1 MALSDANKLM
11 RLRRFYR
18 EAAPGPV
25 AGGHGVLLDGKTA
38 KTAGGAVLAAP
49 TPELAAVL
57 AAEWEAQVE
66 LIDFNVMPATRLA
79 FTVIDRGV
87 AVHADLAREAARYA
101 GADTLCYPAERP
113 RALAERQAALWTPW
127 RDWANGTLGLRF
139 ETAGAVLHHTQSPE
153 TLAGVEAIAAA
164 LDPFSLAGVVFA
176 CGLYGSA
183 ILALAVQRRALDAVE
198 AFELSRAEE
207 VFQAEQWGLDA
218 EAEARTQAHRAEA
231 AMLAPWFA
239 ALARPSPDC
248 TTDR

>member
-49 TPELAAVL
+49 TPELAAVM
-57 AAEWEAQVE
+57 ACEWQAQVE
-66 LIDFNVMPATRLA
+66 FIDFSAMPATRLA

-101 GADTLCYPAERP
+101 GSDTLCYPVEFP
-113 RALAERQAALWTPW
+113 RALAEQQAALWTPW
-127 RDWANGTLGLRF
+127 RDWARETLGLRF
-139 ETAGAVLHHTQSPE
+139 ETAGAALHHVQPPE

-164 LDPFSLAGVVFA
+164 LDPFGLAGVVFA

-183 ILALAVQRRALDAVE
+183 ILALAVQRRALDGVQ
-198 AFELSRAEE
+198 AFELSRLEE
-207 VFQAEQWGLDA
+207 AFQAEQWGLDI
-218 EAEARTQAHRAEA
+218 EAEARAEALRAEA
-231 AMLAPWFA
+231 AMLERWFA
-239 ALARPSPDC
+239 ALS
-248 TTDR
+248 